1 MKTKGFTLIE
11 LLVVIAIIGILAAI
25 LLPALSR
32 AREAANRAACQN
44 NLKQFGVVFKMY
56 AGEAKGMY
64 PRIGT
69 ENEKTNTAT
78 PGEGY
83 LAAPFGPSYYPEYLS
98 DMNIYFC
105 PSGNQD
111 PADYLTVPGGR
122 WCNITTGELDARN
135 FDDRSYMY
143 YGWMA
148 KNNNEFATMLVCAL
162 LMDMTDAANDPS
174 HADKTFDLNDEAFGG
189 AAGLQMLFDG
199 YFASDFAAAGLA
211 LPVLQGNAG
220 GDFIFRIKDGIE
232 RFLITDV
239 NNVSSANLAQSTVPV
254 MWDQINDDAEDFS
267 HVPGGCNVL
276 YLDGHVEFLKY
287 PMEDTLPVTKLCGF
301 LGRAIG

>member
-32 AREAANRAACQN
+32 AREAANRASCQN
-44 NLKQFGVVFKMY
+44 NLKQWGVVFKMY

-69 ENEKTNTAT
+69 ENEKTNSAT
-78 PGEGY
+78 PGQGY
-83 LAAPFGPSYYPEYLS
+83 LAAPFGPSYYPEYNS

-111 PADYLTVPGGR
+111 AADYLTEPSGV
-122 WCNITTGELDARN
+122 WCNITTHKLDARN

-143 YGWMA
+143 YGWLA
-148 KNNNEFATMLVCAL
+148 RNNNEFATMLACAL
-162 LMDMTDAANDPS
+162 LMDLSAPENDPT
-174 HADKTFDLNDEAFGG
+174 HADMTFDLNSDDFGG
-189 AAGLQMLFDG
+189 VATLQAVFNG
-199 YFASDFAAAGLA
+199 YFSGEFAAAGLP
-211 LPVLQGNAG
+211 LPVLQGNGG
-220 GDFIFRIKDGIE
+220 GDFIFRIKEGIE

-239 NNVSSANLAQSTVPV
+239 NNISSANMAQSTLPI
-254 MWDQINDDAEDFS
+254 MWDQINDDPEDFS